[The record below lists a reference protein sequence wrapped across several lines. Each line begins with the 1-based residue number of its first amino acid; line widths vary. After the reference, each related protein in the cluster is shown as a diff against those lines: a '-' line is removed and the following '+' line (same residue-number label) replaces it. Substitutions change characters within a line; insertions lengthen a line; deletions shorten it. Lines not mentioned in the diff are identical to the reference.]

1 MLNIYLYEKCLNC
14 GYVASTHSVNELS
27 MTVKE
32 LLVVECPR
40 CAQLLYLGVVMDFKP
55 ENHETY

>member
-1 MLNIYLYEKCLNC
+1 MNAYLYERCTNC

-32 LLVVECPR
+32 SLLVECPR
-40 CAQLLYLGVVMDFKP
+40 CAQLLHLGVVLDFKP